1 MSGTELWE
9 WNMIE
14 SKVVKEWQER
24 GRRES
29 SLDSLLAV
37 LKKKFGTL
45 PEDVPLHLTA
55 IDDASVLRQLLL
67 KAIDVG
73 SFAEFQREIPN
84 GTK

>member
-1 MSGTELWE
+1 
-9 WNMIE
+9 MIE

-24 GRRES
+24 GRREERRET
-29 SLDSLLAV
+29 SLELLLDV
-37 LKKKFGTL
+37 LKKKFGPL
-45 PEDVPLHLTA
+45 PDDVPLHLTA

-73 SFAEFQREIPN
+73 SLAEFQRQIPN